1 MVGDVQ
7 APRRFEAVIEAILSL
22 VEARGLQPGDALPTE
37 RELAETLSASRSV
50 IRQAFGVL
58 EERGLLRSIR
68 GSGRYLR
75 EAPSGGADS
84 RERIEIA
91 SIADLLEA
99 RTLLEVE
106 VAALACERRTTE
118 QAGDLLAL
126 AQRLTVWEDNLAFH
140 CAIAAATQNFML
152 ERLVSQQVE
161 LAGALHQRERYEDAG
176 ELTRMRAE
184 HQAVAEAIAA
194 RDSDLARDLM
204 RAHLRRTRRL
214 LAAPASAP
222 R

>member
-75 EAPSGGADS
+75 EAAAGGADS

-126 AQRLTVWEDNLAFH
+126 AERLTVWEDNLAFH

-152 ERLVSQQVE
+152 ERLVSQHVE
-161 LAGALHQRERYEDAG
+161 LAGELHQRERYEDAG
-176 ELTRMRAE
+176 ELSRMRAE